1 MTRRSGFFFIQFLS
15 HVEGEKAR
23 NIGKISSLPRSIAT
37 DRSTFDGALNTLND
51 DIGPT
56 APSPG
61 PILLKQA
68 EVAENAV
75 SKSNGSSEISR
86 KITANVRQ

>member
-1 MTRRSGFFFIQFLS
+1 MSGCFLIQFFS
-15 HVEGEKAR
+15 HVEGDKAR
-23 NIGKISSLPRSIAT
+23 NIGNISSLPRSIAT

-51 DIGPT
+51 DIGPA

-86 KITANVRQ
+86 NITANARQ